1 MELHPDAPAIND
13 VPTPAVADDG
23 YAMALDAPSPT
34 AAVSGLSPSPE
45 GQSPSQAGEA
55 PGPKAPAPQKA
66 INLKRK
72 KRQRAKAA
80 HLIPAWVV
88 SLLVHVMVLGS
99 LAAFTLTSTPRKII
113 ANINS
118 ALVDSSG
125 SPEELP
131 IYADPALSGRSQ
143 EAVGVEQAP
152 QGGGGGA
159 SGGAFG
165 GVGTGPPSATPVVS
179 GVGGGVSEETSLP
192 GIRIAANVSGLSLMP
207 SRASLDLGGGGG
219 IAGDVTY
226 PVKGTED
233 ALDQIAR
240 EILRHLTRHKLTVV
254 WLFDESGSMKDD
266 QRTIRAKF
274 DRVASELKLNL
285 SDNKKA
291 AGALSHAIVGFGEGL
306 HFMLDKPTL
315 DIDQIGAAIE
325 RLPVDETGTENT
337 MSALANVANKFS
349 GLIRKDRKLMI
360 VLVTD
365 ESGDDGGY
373 LQEAHDAVVGRGVP
387 LYVIGRQSLFG
398 YDRMHLKYVDSVTG
412 DTYWPAIRRGP
423 ETADVELLQWDGLHE
438 RREEQPS
445 GFAPYEL
452 ARLAKASGGIYFL
465 LPTEEGQRARQREKA
480 YSIVELKEYL
490 PDYSSRAS
498 YVAEREKSPFRTV
511 LRRVI
516 DRTKNYAYR
525 THFPI
530 EPAAMIEAAN
540 EAANVATLRLNDL
553 IEVQKDLE
561 ALKPLRDREPL
572 KRWQAHFD
580 LILAQIVTYQIKSY
594 EYRACL
600 AEMIQSPPRP
610 TRMPGLG
617 EVVEWDLGHSKDRKS
632 PKDQTEKKYIEA
644 ESLLQ
649 NVIARHPRSPWAD
662 LAQDELNRGFGVAR
676 GEWRHNQKYNDR
688 AKFVP
693 KF

>member
-1 MELHPDAPAIND
+1 MELHPAAPAITDESNVTD
-13 VPTPAVADDG
+13 EG
-23 YAMALDAPSPT
+23 YAPLHDAPPRSTVTESAPPPT
-34 AAVSGLSPSPE
+34 SSSASAA
-45 GQSPSQAGEA
+45 A
-55 PGPKAPAPQKA
+55 PTRPREPAPPKAV
-66 INLKRK
+66 NLKRK
-72 KRQRAKAA
+72 KRPRAKAA
-80 HLIPAWVV
+80 HLIPAWAV
-88 SLLVHVMVLGS
+88 SLAVHVMVLGS
-99 LAAFTLTSTPRKII
+99 LAAFTLSTTPRKII

-118 ALVDSSG
+118 ALVDSNG
-125 SPEELP
+125 SKEELP
-131 IYADPALSGRSQ
+131 IYADPSLAGRSQ

-159 SGGAFG
+159 SGGSLG
-165 GVGTGPPSATPVVS
+165 GIGTGPPSATPVVS
-179 GVGGGVSEETSLP
+179 GVGDGVSEESSLP

-207 SRASLDLGGGGG
+207 SRANLDLSGGGGVFG
-219 IAGDVTY
+219 EVTY
-226 PVKGTED
+226 EAKGTEE

-254 WLFDESGSMKDD
+254 WIFDESGSMKDD

-306 HFMLDKPTL
+306 HLMLEKPTL
-315 DIDQIGAAIE
+315 DVDQIGAAIE
-325 RLPVDETGTENT
+325 KLKVDETGTENT
-337 MSALANVANKFS
+337 MSALAMVANKY
-349 GLIRKDRKLMI
+349 GALVRKDRKVML

-373 LQEAHDAVVGRGVP
+373 LQEAYDAVVGRGIP

-398 YDRMHLKYVDSVTG
+398 YDRMHLRYVDPVTG
-412 DTYWPAIRRGP
+412 DTYWPTIRRGP

-480 YSIVELKEYL
+480 YSIAELKEYL
-490 PDYSSRAS
+490 PDYSSRAA
-498 YVAEREKSPFRTV
+498 YVADRDKSVFRTV
-511 LRRVI
+511 LRKVI
-516 DRTKNYAYR
+516 DRTKDYAYR

-540 EAANVATLRLNDL
+540 EAGGAATLRLNDL
-553 IEVQKDLE
+553 IDVQRILE
-561 ALKPLRDREPL
+561 ELKPLRDREPQ

-600 AEMIQSPPRP
+600 AEMVKNPPRP
-610 TRMPGLG
+610 TKPPRSG
-617 EVVEWDLGHSKDRKS
+617 EVVEWQLGHSRDRKS
-632 PKDQTEKKYIEA
+632 PKEQTEKKYREA
-644 ESLLQ
+644 ETLLRE
-649 NVIARHPRSPWAD
+649 VIARHPKTPWAD
-662 LAQDELNRGFGVAR
+662 LAQDELNRGFGVSR
-676 GEWRHNQKYNDR
+676 GEWRHNQKYQER
-688 AKFVP
+688 SKIVP